1 MRLIQYYQNLISYII
16 VNKYLSIDGLEHVIS
31 DLKAYLDSKE
41 LVVSIALNDIN
52 ERLINQSL
60 GVLYDT
66 TDNWNSKIGFVP
78 EAGQLIIYS
87 DYKTIEKDGN
97 QVLIPGIKIGSGNA
111 YIQDLAF
118 LDEALVQQIVNHI
131 DDNLRHIN
139 AGEREFWN
147 RKLNVNDASEVVE
160 GTLIFNRN

>member
-1 MRLIQYYQNLISYII
+1 MD
-16 VNKYLSIDGLEHVIS
+16 KYLNKAGLEHGIS
-31 DLKAYLDSKE
+31 DLKAYLDKKE
-41 LVVSIALNDIN
+41 FIISTTFNDIN
-52 ERLINQSL
+52 DRLINQSL
-60 GVLYDT
+60 GIQYDT
-66 TDNWNSKIGFVP
+66 TANWDSKVGYIP

-111 YIQDLAF
+111 YVQDLAF
-118 LDEALVQQIVNHI
+118 LDEALVRQIVNHI

-139 AGEREFWN
+139 TGEREFWN